1 MLGRKD
7 YTQAEY
13 DQARAAVAQQIA
25 VFKKVAGF
33 VGKAGSDKKA
43 LSTFDEFEAVYF
55 NNMAIVLDR
64 YFIHRIRPVT
74 GKDGNPINELELI
87 ADSLMSNA
95 GTFRGNNVIK
105 YVPESSVL
113 RLEAGDTIKLSLDDF
128 ERLADAF
135 FDELKRRF
143 L

>member
-25 VFKKVAGF
+25 GFKKVEGL
-33 VGKAGSDKKA
+33 VGKAGDKKA
-43 LSTFDEFEAVYF
+43 SSTFDEFEAVYF
-55 NNMAIVLDR
+55 NNMALVLDR

-74 GKDGNPINELELI
+74 GKDANPINELELL
-87 ADSLMSNA
+87 ADSLMNNA

-113 RLEAGDTIKLSLDDF
+113 NLKVGDTIKLSLDDF

>member
-7 YTQAEY
+7 YTQEEF
-13 DQARAAVAQQIA
+13 DHARAAVATQLA
-25 VFKKVAGF
+25 GFAKVAKLC
-33 VGKAGSDKKA
+33 GKASPT
-43 LSTFDEFEAVYF
+43 LDEFETVLF
-55 NNMAIVLDR
+55 NNMVLVLDR
-64 YFIHRIRPVT
+64 YFVHRIRPVA
-74 GKDGNPINELELI
+74 GKDNNALNEVELI
-87 ADSLMSNA
+87 ADALMNND
-95 GTFRGNNVIK
+95 GVFRGNNVIK

-113 RLEAGDTIKLSLDDF
+113 KLRAGDAIKLDADDF